1 MWRSRQSPVPEDAPR
16 VGADFPEPASA
27 DPVLEYRLRAALI
40 ESRQRYKDLV
50 EISSDFAWETRTDGS
65 FAFVSPRGALGYRA
79 AELVDRPASGFVVD
93 APKLAVNPFEAQAAV
108 EEVELAFRR
117 SDGAIAILSASAI
130 PRFDDQDRWIGAR
143 GVCRDVTEARA
154 RDAALA
160 QARHRERLFAV
171 IVAAIRDVVEPAN
184 LLATAADA
192 ILRAFHAAGCRIFR
206 YASGRGLVLAASAG
220 EPALPPLLEEAFE
233 EAFRGADAAMVEYGR
248 ALVAVTRHRREANGA
263 LYLWRADADGPWDV
277 DAVALAG
284 AVAGQLGIAIE
295 QIANHEV
302 LERLTRTDPL
312 TGLLNRRGFLDQLER
327 RLARHARAA
336 LSAERVEAALIYVD
350 LDNFKPVNDRF
361 GHQKG
366 DDLLV
371 HVAELLRQGTRAA
384 DLVARL
390 GGDEFALWLEGVDE
404 AGARIRAGVL
414 LELSEA
420 LAPFSADAGRPLGL
434 SIGIALYDPES
445 GEGVNSLT
453 ARADAAMYAVKRG
466 GKRNICVAVA
476 ARSAE
481 A

>member
-1 MWRSRQSPVPEDAPR
+1 MSRSRQSPLQEDTHR
-16 VGADFPEPASA
+16 VGAAFPEPAA
-27 DPVLEYRLRAALI
+27 DPVLEQRLRAALI

-50 EISSDFAWETRTDGS
+50 EISSDFAWETSTDGS

-79 AELVDRPASGFVVD
+79 AELVDRPASGFLVD
-93 APKLAVNPFEAQAAV
+93 AARFGVNPFEVQVSV

-117 SDGAIAILSASAI
+117 ADGSVAILSASAI
-130 PRFDDQDRWIGAR
+130 PRFDEDGIWIGAR

-160 QARHRERLFAV
+160 RAWHRERLFAE

-184 LLATAADA
+184 LLATAAEA
-192 ILRAFHAAGCRIFR
+192 ILHAFQAAGCRIFR

-220 EPALPPLLEEAFE
+220 EAAMPEPLEEAFA
-233 EAFRGADAAMVEYGR
+233 EAFNGAEGAVVAYR
-248 ALVAVTRHRREANGA
+248 HALVAVARHRREMNGA
-263 LYLWRADADGPWDV
+263 LCLWRSDADGAWDA
-277 DAVALAG
+277 DAPALAG

-336 LSAERVEAALIYVD
+336 LSAVQVEAALIYVD

-371 HVAELLRQGTRAA
+371 HVAELLRQGTRPG

-404 AGARIRAGVL
+404 AGARNRAEVL
-414 LELSEA
+414 LELSDA
-420 LAPFSADAGRPLGL
+420 LVQFSADASRPLGL
-434 SIGIALYDPES
+434 SIGIAPYGAAS
-445 GEGVNSLT
+445 GEGVNALT
-453 ARADAAMYAVKRG
+453 ARADAAMYAVKRR
-466 GKRNICVAVA
+466 GKRNLCVAAPAQV
-476 ARSAE
+476 AE